1 MAKKKGTGPEIR
13 SPICTTLGHVD
24 HGKSTLLDSIRGSS
38 IVNTEAGKITQSIGA
53 SIVPLDTIK
62 KICGKLLDSLGM
74 KFTIPGLLFIDT
86 PGHAAFTSLR
96 KRGGNLADIAILV
109 VDINEGFKPQTI
121 EALEILKKSKT
132 PFVVAANKIDLI
144 SGFTDFKGPLL
155 ENINKQ
161 SDNVKRELD
170 TKHYELVGKLSEFGL
185 NSERYDRVEDYTQQ
199 VAIIPTSAKQG
210 IGMPEILM
218 LISGLAQRF
227 LEDCLHCNLSGPARG
242 VVLEVKEEKGL
253 GKTIDVIIYDG
264 TIHVNDLIGIGGLDE
279 PITTRVKA
287 LLEPAPLSEIRDKKA
302 KFKSVK
308 QITAACGVKISGPEL
323 DKVIAGMP
331 LAVYTKETE
340 EDVLNDLQEEIEEV
354 IVDKDDEGIV
364 IKADSIGSLEA
375 LMTLLREHEVPI
387 RRASIGDIS
396 KKDVIEAQTNCE
408 KEPLYAVILGFNVK
422 SEQPPSEVKI
432 ITNDIIYKLLDDL
445 FEWQKQKQL
454 EQETEEYKKLT
465 KPAKLRIMEG
475 YIFRQC
481 NPAVVGVD
489 VLAGV
494 LKSNTNLMNLD
505 GKTITRVKGI
515 QHEQKNIE
523 EAEKNKEVAVSM
535 EGVIVGRQI
544 KENDILYTAVSEDEF
559 KRFKEFKKL
568 LSQEEKDLLKEIA
581 DIKRKNNPVWGV

>member
-1 MAKKKGTGPEIR
+1 MAKKKGCGPEIR

-62 KICGKLLDSLGM
+62 KICGKLLDTLGM

-121 EALEILKKSKT
+121 EALEILKSSKT

-144 SGFTDFKGPLL
+144 TGFHDFKGPLL
-155 ENINKQ
+155 ENIKKQ
-161 SDNVKRELD
+161 SEQVQRELD
-170 TKHYELVGKLSEFGL
+170 TKHYELVGKLSQYGF
-185 NSERYDRVEDYTQQ
+185 NSERYDKVEDFTQQ
-199 VAIIPTSAKQG
+199 IAIIPTSAKQG

-227 LEDCLHCNLSGPARG
+227 LENCLQCDLKGPARG

-264 TIHVNDLIGIGGLDE
+264 TIRTNDLIAIGSLDE
-279 PITTRVKA
+279 PIPARVKA
-287 LLEPAPLSEIRDKKA
+287 LLEPAPLAEIRDKKA

-308 QITAACGVKISGPEL
+308 QITAACGVKISGPNL
-323 DKVIAGMP
+323 DQVIAGMP
-331 LAVYTKETE
+331 LAVYTQETQE
-340 EDVLNDLQEEIEEV
+340 EVFQELQEEIDEV
-354 IVDKDDEGIV
+354 ITEKDEEGIV

-375 LMTLLREHEVPI
+375 LMNLLHEHDVPI

-396 KKDVIEAQTNCE
+396 KKDVIEAQSNRE
-408 KEPLYAVILGFNVK
+408 KEPLYTVILGFNVK
-422 SEQPPSEVKI
+422 SDQPPSDVKI
-432 ITNDIIYKLLDDL
+432 ITNDVIYKLIDDL

-465 KPAKLRIMEG
+465 KPAKIRIMEG
-475 YIFRQC
+475 YTFRQC

-489 VLAGV
+489 VLEGT
-494 LKSNTNLMNLD
+494 LKSNSPLMNLE
-505 GKTITRVKGI
+505 GKRITRVKGI
-515 QHEQKNIE
+515 QLEQKNIE
-523 EAEKNKEVAVSM
+523 AAEKNKEVAVAM

-544 KENDILYTAVSEDEF
+544 KENDILYTALSEDEF
-559 KRFKEFKKL
+559 KSFKQFKKL

-581 DIKRKNNPVWGV
+581 EIKRKNNPVWGV